1 MRGRRAQTHDALAG
15 EPLRTAAL
23 AAAAHAGVFAG
34 VAASLV
40 LALGFLVTRSATA
53 GEVQLNI
60 GSEAQFRRDRSAP
73 AGGQRGQVAEIRHDG
88 EVRLF
93 VNPIVT
99 QDGSILLSM
108 RVEEP
113 SGTRWVE
120 IGEPRIMVVNGN
132 EAQVKVTSP
141 KGMVYN
147 ISIAR
152 SGCEPGQRA
161 AGFPQ
166 FATVSLTSAT
176 DRLATGVAVTMIP
189 SFRILLPADVALKLL
204 SASLS
209 SGVSG
214 SFNSARRPC
223 C

>member
-1 MRGRRAQTHDALAG
+1 MDMQIDASKIRAERERRAWSQEQLAETTG
-15 EPLRTAAL
+15 LSHRTIQRVESTGSASYETAKAIAAVFECEVAAL
-23 AAAAHAGVFAG
+23 RHTMPLPAEPVRTTARAAGGARWRFAG

-60 GSEAQFRRDRSAP
+60 VLKRNSVEL
-73 AGGQRGQVAEIRHDG
+73 GQHQLVANEGKSAEIRHDG

-141 KGMVYN
+141 KGIVYI
-147 ISIAR
+147 ISIR
-152 SGCEPGQRA
+152 PQR
-161 AGFPQ
+161 
-166 FATVSLTSAT
+166 
-176 DRLATGVAVTMIP
+176 M
-189 SFRILLPADVALKLL
+189 
-204 SASLS
+204 
-209 SGVSG
+209 
-214 SFNSARRPC
+214 
-223 C
+223 

>member
-1 MRGRRAQTHDALAG
+1 MDMQIDASKIRAERERRAWSQEQLAETTG
-15 EPLRTAAL
+15 LSHRTIQRVESTGSASYETAKAIAAVFECEVAAL
-23 AAAAHAGVFAG
+23 RHTMPLPAEPVRTTARAAGGARWRFAG

-60 GSEAQFRRDRSAP
+60 VLKRNSVEL
-73 AGGQRGQVAEIRHDG
+73 GQHQLVANEGKSAEIRHDG

-141 KGMVYN
+141 KGIVYN
-147 ISIAR
+147 ISIR
-152 SGCEPGQRA
+152 PQR
-161 AGFPQ
+161 
-166 FATVSLTSAT
+166 
-176 DRLATGVAVTMIP
+176 M
-189 SFRILLPADVALKLL
+189 
-204 SASLS
+204 
-209 SGVSG
+209 
-214 SFNSARRPC
+214 
-223 C
+223 

>member
-1 MRGRRAQTHDALAG
+1 MDMQIDASKIRAERERRAWSQEQLAETTG
-15 EPLRTAAL
+15 LSHRTIQRVESTGSASYETAKAIAAVFECEVAVLKHTMPLPAEPVRTVARAAGG
-23 AAAAHAGVFAG
+23 ARWRFAG

-60 GSEAQFRRDRSAP
+60 VLKRNSVEL
-73 AGGQRGQVAEIRHDG
+73 GQHQLVANEGKSAEIRHDG

-141 KGMVYN
+141 KGIVYN
-147 ISIAR
+147 ISIR
-152 SGCEPGQRA
+152 PQR
-161 AGFPQ
+161 
-166 FATVSLTSAT
+166 
-176 DRLATGVAVTMIP
+176 M
-189 SFRILLPADVALKLL
+189 
-204 SASLS
+204 
-209 SGVSG
+209 
-214 SFNSARRPC
+214 
-223 C
+223 

>member
-1 MRGRRAQTHDALAG
+1 MDMQIDASKIRAERERRAWSQEQLAETTG
-15 EPLRTAAL
+15 LSHRTIQRVESTGSASYETAKAIAAVFECEVATLKHTMPLPAEPVRTAAR
-23 AAAAHAGVFAG
+23 AAGGARWRFAG

-60 GSEAQFRRDRSAP
+60 VLKRNSVEL
-73 AGGQRGQVAEIRHDG
+73 GQHQLVANEGKSAEIRHDG
-88 EVRLF
+88 EVRLL

-141 KGMVYN
+141 KGIVYN
-147 ISIAR
+147 ISIR
-152 SGCEPGQRA
+152 PQR
-161 AGFPQ
+161 
-166 FATVSLTSAT
+166 V
-176 DRLATGVAVTMIP
+176 
-189 SFRILLPADVALKLL
+189 
-204 SASLS
+204 
-209 SGVSG
+209 
-214 SFNSARRPC
+214 
-223 C
+223 

>member
-1 MRGRRAQTHDALAG
+1 MDMQIDASKIRAERERRAWSQEQLAETTG
-15 EPLRTAAL
+15 LSHRTIQRVESTGSASYETAKAIAAVFECEVAAL
-23 AAAAHAGVFAG
+23 KHTMPMPADPVGKTPRAGGGARWRFAG

-53 GEVQLNI
+53 GEVQLTVVLKRN
-60 GSEAQFRRDRSAP
+60 SVEL
-73 AGGQRGQVAEIRHDG
+73 GQHQLVANEGKSAEIRHDG
-88 EVRLF
+88 EVRLL

-141 KGMVYN
+141 KGIVYN
-147 ISIAR
+147 ISIR
-152 SGCEPGQRA
+152 PQR
-161 AGFPQ
+161 
-166 FATVSLTSAT
+166 
-176 DRLATGVAVTMIP
+176 M
-189 SFRILLPADVALKLL
+189 
-204 SASLS
+204 
-209 SGVSG
+209 
-214 SFNSARRPC
+214 
-223 C
+223 